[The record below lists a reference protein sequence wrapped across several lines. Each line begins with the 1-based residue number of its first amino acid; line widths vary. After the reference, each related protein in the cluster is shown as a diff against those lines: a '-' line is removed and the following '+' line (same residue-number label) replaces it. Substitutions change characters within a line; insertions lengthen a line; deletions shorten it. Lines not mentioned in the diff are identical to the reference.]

1 MVPEPQ
7 SKKNNVNG
15 SKSDLEK
22 SEQFIPVAEPLL
34 TGNELAYVADCVTSS
49 WVSSIGKYIPRFEQE
64 FAHFCGT
71 QHGIATSNGTTAL
84 HLALVVSGI
93 GQGDEVIVPS
103 LTFVATANAVV
114 YTGAKPIFADSEPRT
129 WNIDPE
135 DVARRVTPRTK
146 AIIPVHIYGHPVD
159 MDAINAIARQH
170 NLVVIEDAAEAHG
183 AEYKGQRVGRLGR
196 IAAFSFY
203 GNKIVTTGEGGML
216 TTDDGEL
223 AEQARWLRDHGM
235 SPTERYW
242 HPVIGY
248 NYRLT
253 NIQAAL
259 GVAQMERIEE
269 FIARKRAIAAR
280 YSELLESTPGVVL
293 PPEEAWAKNVYWMYS
308 VLIGDAFGLS
318 RDALMAHL
326 KTRGIDSRPFFRP
339 IHTMP
344 PYVTD
349 QPLPISERLSRQGI
363 NLPSSV
369 MLTDHDIRR
378 VVHAIQE
385 VVR

>member
-1 MVPEPQ
+1 MDEREMSVDN
-7 SKKNNVNG
+7 SKAN
-15 SKSDLEK
+15 SEK
-22 SEQFIPVAEPLL
+22 SERFIPVAEPLL
-34 TGNELAYVADCVTSS
+34 TGNELAYVTDCVTSS
-49 WVSSIGKYIPRFEQE
+49 WVSSIGKYIPRFEEE
-64 FAHFCGT
+64 FARFCGT
-71 QHGIATSNGTTAL
+71 KHGIATSNGTTAL
-84 HLALVVSGI
+84 HLALVVCGI
-93 GQGDEVIVPS
+93 SPGDEVIVPS
-103 LTFVATANAVV
+103 LTFIATANAVYYV
-114 YTGAKPIFADSEPRT
+114 GAKPVFVDSEPRT
-129 WNIDPE
+129 WNIDPD
-135 DVARRVTPRTK
+135 DVARRITPRAK

-159 MDAINAIARQH
+159 MDTINAIARER

-183 AEYKGQRVGRLGR
+183 AEYKGQRVGKLGR

-216 TTDDGEL
+216 TTDDDAL

-253 NIQAAL
+253 NLQAAL

-269 FIARKRAIAAR
+269 FVARKRAIAAL
-280 YSELLESTPGVVL
+280 YSELLEGTPGITL

-326 KTRGIDSRPFFRP
+326 KTRGIDSRPFFHP
-339 IHTMP
+339 IHIMP
-344 PYVTD
+344 PYISG
-349 QPLPISERLSRQGI
+349 QSLPVSERLSREGI

-369 MLTDHDIRR
+369 TLTDHDIRR
-378 VVHAIQE
+378 VVRAIQE